1 MTVKSLLKKLK
12 IDEKAKSQIDDAI
25 KNVEKKTSGEIAV
38 AVAPESDSYSFYE
51 LFFGVIVG
59 AVTFTTFI
67 LLSNQLIPVLE
78 KQFWEMPKWFF
89 AVFSG
94 MISFFVIA
102 LVFILTNIPFID
114 RKIIPLSVKNE
125 AVETMAES
133 TFFRAGINKTKEASG
148 ILIYISYLEQKVR
161 ILADFGIASKIEVSV
176 WNQIA
181 KNLADNLKTNAT
193 EAICEAVKE
202 CGKVLEEN
210 FPVKDENPDEI
221 SNELIILGGRKW

>member
-1 MTVKSLLKKLK
+1 MTAKSLLKKLK

-25 KNVEKKTSGEIAV
+25 KDVEMKTSGEVAV
-38 AVAPESDSYSFYE
+38 AIAPESDSYSFYE
-51 LFFGVIVG
+51 LFFGVIIG
-59 AVTFTTFI
+59 AVTFTALIF
-67 LLSNQLIPVLE
+67 LSNQIIPALE

-102 LVFILTNIPFID
+102 LIFIVTNIPLID
-114 RKIIPLSVKNE
+114 RKIIPLSAKNE
-125 AVETMAES
+125 AVEAKAES
-133 TFFRAGINKTKEASG
+133 TFYRAGINKTKEASG

-161 ILADFGIASKIEVSV
+161 ILADFGIASKIEVSA

-181 KNLADNLKTNAT
+181 KDLADNLKSNAT
-193 EAICEAVKE
+193 EAICNAVKE
-202 CGKVLEEN
+202 CGKILEEN
-210 FPVKDENPDEI
+210 FPAKEENPDEI

>member
-38 AVAPESDSYSFYE
+38 AIAPESDSYSFYE

-210 FPVKDENPDEI
+210 FPAKDENPDEI